1 MRFLLKGVLMGTL
14 LCTHMCGD
22 HVKPPQTVLA
32 KNGEPK
38 PPKLL
43 MGMSHGAVAIETS
56 KKLLKTLN
64 SEFLYDLAIL
74 L

>member
-1 MRFLLKGVLMGTL
+1 MRFLLKSVLMGTL

-22 HVKPPQTVLA
+22 HVNPPQTVLA

-43 MGMSHGAVAIETS
+43 IRMSHGAVAIETS

-64 SEFLYDLAIL
+64 PEFLYDLAIL

>member
-1 MRFLLKGVLMGTL
+1 
-14 LCTHMCGD
+14 
-22 HVKPPQTVLA
+22 
-32 KNGEPK
+32 
-38 PPKLL
+38 

-74 L
+74 LWDEIKIHEKSKRIKQKILCTDDCGSVIYNSSSMEGA